1 MSFLRAGFAAVL
13 AAWLNLQY
21 VSGVQAQDINTGREI
36 AQSRCSNCHV
46 IDTKQYKGVDIVPTF
61 PSIARLPST
70 TEASLFVFLSTPHA
84 EMPNFVLSR
93 QQIRDVSAY
102 ILSLRSTNTP

>member
-1 MSFLRAGFAAVL
+1 MSFLRAGTAAGL
-13 AAWLNLQY
+13 AIWLCLCGDAN
-21 VSGVQAQDINTGREI
+21 AQDVNAGKQI
-36 AQSRCSNCHV
+36 AETRCSNCHV
-46 IDTKQYKGVDIVPTF
+46 IDKGSYKAVDIVPAF
-61 PSIARLPST
+61 PWIARMPST

-102 ILSLRSTNTP
+102 ILSLRSTANIP